1 MNNAPVID
9 LSLRTPTE
17 IIADKGLKLGLLQV
31 VWFRLIRPATVGSL
45 WAAIGV
51 YTYRYLMPFNEAE
64 LPLEQ
69 LMSYM
74 AAIATIAAALIAWMI
89 ISRVAHPF
97 ASRSRMQ
104 RLLRRTAGLTV
115 EPGPFAAASL
125 KCRGAVARIFIAS
138 HDANGLIAALRT
150 MSEPEV
156 EGDDEGPADTPIGVE
171 PGLARRNGTPLN
183 ALHDEPLHMPM
194 HVPIRVRYVMGS
206 RPMTDTE
213 L

>member
-9 LSLRTPTE
+9 LSLRTPQQ
-17 IIADKGLKLGLLQV
+17 IIADKGVKLGLLQV

-51 YTYRYLMPFNEAE
+51 YTYRYLMPFNANE

-69 LMSYM
+69 LLSYM
-74 AAIATIAAALIAWMI
+74 AAIGTIAAALVVWMI
-89 ISRVAHPF
+89 VSRVAHPF

-125 KCRGAVARIFIAS
+125 KCRGAVAKVFIAS
-138 HDANGLIAALRT
+138 HDANGFIAALRA

-156 EGDDEGPADTPIGVE
+156 EGDDEGPSDVPIG
-171 PGLARRNGTPLN
+171 ADPLQLRWYDS
-183 ALHDEPLHMPM
+183 AQEGPRMPVNM
-194 HVPIRVRYVMGS
+194 PIRVRYVMGS

>member
-9 LSLRTPTE
+9 LSLRTPSQ
-17 IIADKGLKLGLLQV
+17 IISDKGVKLGLFQV
-31 VWFRLIRPATVGSL
+31 AWFRLIRPATVGSL

-51 YTYRYLMPFNEAE
+51 YTYRYLMPFNENE

-69 LMSYM
+69 LLSYV
-74 AAIATIAAALIAWMI
+74 AAIGTIAAALVIWMI
-89 ISRVAHPF
+89 VSRVAHPF

-125 KCRGAVARIFIAS
+125 RTRGAVARVFIAS
-138 HDANGLIAALRT
+138 HDANGFIAALRA

-156 EGDDEGPADTPIGVE
+156 EGDDEGPSDVPIGADPSQLRWYDSAQE
-171 PGLARRNGTPLN
+171 GPR
-183 ALHDEPLHMPM
+183 MPVNM
-194 HVPIRVRYVMGS
+194 PIRVRYVMGS

>member
-9 LSLRTPTE
+9 LSLRTPAE
-17 IIADKGLKLGLLQV
+17 IIADKGFKLGLLQV

-74 AAIATIAAALIAWMI
+74 AAIATIAAGLIAWMI
-89 ISRVAHPF
+89 VSRVAHPF

-156 EGDDEGPADTPIGVE
+156 EGDDEGPEGAPIGAE
-171 PGLARRNGTPLN
+171 PAHTSWRD
-183 ALHDEPLHMPM
+183 ASLHAPHDGPLHMPINM
-194 HVPIRVRYVMGS
+194 PIRVRYVMGS

>member
-9 LSLRTPTE
+9 LSLRTPSQ

-31 VWFRLIRPATVGSL
+31 VWFRLIRPAAVGSL

-51 YTYRYLMPFNEAE
+51 YTYRYLMPFNESE

-74 AAIATIAAALIAWMI
+74 AAIGTIATALIVWMI
-89 ISRVAHPF
+89 VSRVAHPF

-125 KCRGAVARIFIAS
+125 KCRGAVARIFVAS
-138 HDANGLIAALRT
+138 HDANGLMAALRT

-156 EGDDEGPADTPIGVE
+156 EGDDEGPADAPIGRE
-171 PGLARRNGTPLN
+171 PSRTRWHDASLQVPQNGPLN
-183 ALHDEPLHMPM
+183 M
-194 HVPIRVRYVMGS
+194 PIRVRYVMGS
-206 RPMTDTE
+206 RPMTDAE

>member
-9 LSLRTPTE
+9 LSLRTPSE
-17 IIADKGLKLGLLQV
+17 IIADKGVKLGLLQV

-51 YTYRYLMPFNEAE
+51 YTYRYLMPFNENE
-64 LPLEQ
+64 LPLDQ
-69 LMSYM
+69 LLSYM
-74 AAIATIAAALIAWMI
+74 AAIGSIAAALVVWMTV
-89 ISRVAHPF
+89 SRVAHPF

-125 KCRGAVARIFIAS
+125 KCRGAVARVFIAS
-138 HDANGLIAALRT
+138 HDANGLIAALRA

-156 EGDDEGPADTPIGVE
+156 EGDDDGPADAPIGAE
-171 PGLARRNGTPLN
+171 PGHARWYDTSLHTP
-183 ALHDEPLHMPM
+183 HDGPLHMPVNM
-194 HVPIRVRYVMGS
+194 PIRVRYVMGS

>member
-9 LSLRTPTE
+9 LSLRTPSQ
-17 IIADKGLKLGLLQV
+17 IISDKGFRLGVLQV

-64 LPLEQ
+64 LPVEQ
-69 LMSYM
+69 LISYM
-74 AAIATIAAALIAWMI
+74 GAIAAIAMALIAWMI
-89 ISRVAHPF
+89 VSRVAHPF

-104 RLLRRTAGLTV
+104 RLVRRTAGLTV

-125 KCRGAVARIFIAS
+125 KCRGAVARIFVAS
-138 HDANGLIAALRT
+138 HDANGLMAALRT

-156 EGDDEGPADTPIGVE
+156 EGDDEGPADAPIGGE
-171 PGLARRNGTPLN
+171 PVTARWYDSSLLAPHGGPLN
-183 ALHDEPLHMPM
+183 M
-194 HVPIRVRYVMGS
+194 PIRVRYVMGS